1 MAAPWFDLRPGERP
15 RVMRAGGALFAI
27 LAAHTIS
34 ETARDAIF
42 LDASTP
48 ANLALA
54 YGALAAV
61 AVIALIANTALV
73 KRLGRRYALIATLMA
88 AAFGTVLFYEAGES
102 GPAAFALYMWTGLLG
117 TLVVVQYWMLAATVF
132 TSAEAKRIYGLIA
145 ALGALGALF
154 GALAARVLLI
164 GLQTEQLL
172 PLAAALYC
180 VAGVTLS
187 KDDSWVQPTM
197 NDAAVPGFR
206 VRMRPAG
213 PVRLRDHPY
222 ALRLGL
228 LIVLAT
234 AAAMVADYLLKTAAY
249 ERHQLH
255 DMRLSTFFATYNG
268 VVSAVSLVFQ
278 VFGASWLL
286 RKGGVLGAIVMLPLL
301 MLLGGVATVLTAG
314 AFIAAIATKGADA
327 TLRHSVNRV
336 ANELLWM
343 PVSDTVRTAVREPL
357 ESVVVRLVQA
367 ATAAALFGITAA
379 GFASKTVLAG
389 ITIGIA
395 TVWVGAAIG
404 LRPKYLAQLRS
415 SLSKPTFTPESEL
428 DLGSLEVVVEALSST
443 DDRRVIAAIQVLAAH
458 QRGRLIPALVLRHD
472 SPEVITVALDAI
484 AHSGRSDW
492 LPLTQRLQTSPDP
505 RVRIAA
511 LRALARTD
519 MRDAIQVALSDSDAS
534 VRAAG
539 VFWLYHAD
547 ELGNIAGQPEVAKM
561 LALTGEESTVA
572 RRQLLD
578 SIRQDGDSRWTDV
591 LASLARVGDSTTI
604 ENVALAIERVPDER
618 FVPILIGRLGTRAGR
633 GSVRAALVAI
643 GEPALKAL
651 EDALKLFITPPR
663 IRMHLPTTIALFG
676 TKRAADI
683 LIAQLAEE
691 RSGAVRYRLLRAIAR
706 LAVNRSQRFEQEL
719 LLDELRHHLREHFRL
734 LGLSVPL
741 MEDSSAAEAILTT
754 GPLGSQSLDSRT
766 GSTQDTSDSL
776 RLLRGLLQDKT
787 SQALDRVFLA
797 LQAMHPRED
806 IRGIE
811 RALAG
816 RDRGARAH
824 ALEFLD
830 TVTRSPIYLRP
841 RAAGIREDLLV
852 VGEDLDSRERVVRAG
867 DQSDVPANAT
877 EALARLVRDTDTL
890 LAACAAYHALQL
902 DREELRTM
910 VDQVARERP
919 LLLPLGI
926 TVQEAISGG

>member
-1 MAAPWFDLRPGERP
+1 VA
-15 RVMRAGGALFAI
+15 RAGGALFAI

-34 ETARDAIF
+34 EVARDAIF
-42 LDASTP
+42 LRSSTP
-48 ANLALA
+48 ENLAVA
-54 YGALAAV
+54 YGALAGIAV
-61 AVIALIANTALV
+61 LALIANTALV

-88 AAFGTVLFYEAGES
+88 AAFGTVLFYEAHPS
-102 GPAAFALYMWTGLLG
+102 GAVAFALYMWTGLLG

-132 TSAEAKRIYGLIA
+132 TSSEAKRLYGLIA

-164 GLQTEQLL
+164 GLHTEQLL

-187 KDDSWVQPTM
+187 TDDSPAQPTL
-197 NDAAVPGFR
+197 NESADAGFR
-206 VRMRPAG
+206 VRLRPAG

-222 ALRLGL
+222 ALRLAL
-228 LIVLAT
+228 LLVLAT
-234 AAAMVADYLLKTAAY
+234 AAAMVADYLLKTSAY
-249 ERHQLH
+249 DRYHGAR
-255 DMRLSTFFATYNG
+255 DIRLSTFFATYNG

-314 AFIAAIATKGADA
+314 AFIAAVATKGADA

-367 ATAAALFGITAA
+367 GTAAALFGITAA
-379 GFASKTVLAG
+379 GFASKTVLAA
-389 ITIGIA
+389 ITIGIS

-472 SPEVITVALDAI
+472 SPEVLTVALDAI
-484 AHSGRSDW
+484 AHTGRTDW
-492 LPLTQRLQTSPDP
+492 LPLTKRLQTSPDP

-511 LRALARTD
+511 LRALARTG
-519 MRDAIQVALSDSDAS
+519 MRDAIQVALSDADPS

-547 ELGNIAGQPEVAKM
+547 ALDNIAAQPEVAAM
-561 LALTGEESTVA
+561 LALTGDDSSVA
-572 RRQLLD
+572 RRQLLE
-578 SIRQDGDSRWTDV
+578 SIRQDGDARWTDV

-604 ENVALAIERVPDER
+604 ENVALAIERVPDVR

-643 GEPALKAL
+643 GDPALTAL

-676 TKRAADI
+676 SKRAADV
-683 LIAQLAEE
+683 LIAQLAAE
-691 RSGAVRYRLLRAIAR
+691 RSGAVRYRLLRALAR
-706 LAVNRSQRFEQEL
+706 LAVSRTLRFDQDL

-741 MEDSSAAEAILTT
+741 MEDASAAEAILTT
-754 GPLGSQSLDSRT
+754 GPLGSQSLDTRT

-776 RLLRGLLQDKT
+776 RLLRGLLQDKS

-811 RALAG
+811 RALSG

-841 RAAGIREDLLV
+841 RAAGIREDLLL